1 MSSEHV
7 LLEVKIILASET
19 TANGGFMIR
28 FPEQQGDT
36 YVEIQTTAVEEL
48 LKQRARDVGVSAG
61 DIRTL
66 GTMLDCAGERMFPGR
81 LNS

>member
-19 TANGGFMIR
+19 TANGSMIR